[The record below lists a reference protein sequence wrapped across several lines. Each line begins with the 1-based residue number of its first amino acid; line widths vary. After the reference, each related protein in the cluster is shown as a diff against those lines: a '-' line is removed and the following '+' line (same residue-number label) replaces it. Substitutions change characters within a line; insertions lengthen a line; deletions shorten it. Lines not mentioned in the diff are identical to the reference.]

1 MTQTIFDL
9 WIKQSHMWARKFFQ
23 QQQQKQES
31 QQLKGLL
38 YDLSAFGRMKI
49 EKVVTLFL
57 SVQLTLKCIF

>member
-1 MTQTIFDL
+1 
-9 WIKQSHMWARKFFQ
+9 MWARKFFQ